1 MFNYVFEQYVL
12 DGREYF
18 VYGDREGTL
27 TRKDF
32 PFPQSL
38 LLLLDLNVMEI
49 EKIAHPIGRLI
60 ERYCQTRGAE
70 TEAQVIA
77 RLEELAAMHVYF
89 ELLPLDWKRR
99 FERSRPAD
107 WRTTSDFLSHKQM
120 FSADKIFTL

>member
-1 MFNYVFEQYVL
+1 
-12 DGREYF
+12 
-18 VYGDREGTL
+18 
-27 TRKDF
+27 
-32 PFPQSL
+32 
-38 LLLLDLNVMEI
+38 MEI

-60 ERYCQTRGAE
+60 ERYCQTRDAE

-77 RLEELAAMHVYF
+77 GLEELAAMHVYF

-107 WRTTSDFLSHKQM
+107 WRTISDFLPHEQM